1 MLGFV
6 RVNHSDSGKQR
17 RDLPDVAN
25 IAGYIMKEE
34 DSVLDSQVVFI
45 LILLV
50 GVALSIV
57 V

>member
-34 DSVLDSQVVFI
+34 DSVLDAQVVFI